1 MKSPVFLLPVKRPAF
16 RWLWIGMGLSYA
28 GDRLQEMA
36 QAWLVAGL
44 SGSSAFAVGGIGI
57 IASLPQLLM
66 PLGGAVAD
74 RVNRQRLMIICQ
86 IAGAIAAALVGIL
99 VFNGWIK
106 IWQIYLWALFSGMI
120 WLVSRPAFKV
130 VLTESVPKDEVRS
143 AVGLNSIS
151 ETLAIVIVTGG
162 GSILLA
168 KIGLPAAFLLN
179 AASYGFAGFCLV
191 KLYHLVREEIPSS
204 PPLQTQAIGKD
215 LAAGFLY
222 LIQQPKLFYPLIM
235 TLVIVAMTG
244 PASSL
249 LAAVIHKQGG
259 TIINLGLLGMAG
271 SLGSLLGAVYAG
283 SKPDHENGTYFYA
296 LWGCVAASAL
306 IVFSFLPVGFLSAIP
321 LAVLGFILFSQAV
334 WNTSRVRL
342 KADPLFQARL
352 QSLTTMSFTLGG
364 AIGQLWG
371 GISVDRFGMLAF
383 TGGGIILLAISIL
396 FLFLSKRPMVQMDP
410 KGNII

>member
-1 MKSPVFLLPVKRPAF
+1 MKSFVFLSPIKHPAF
-16 RWLWIGMGLSYA
+16 RWLWLGMGLSYA

-44 SGSSAFAVGGIGI
+44 SQSSAIAVGGIGI
-57 IASLPQLLM
+57 LASLPQLLM

-74 RVNRQRLMIICQ
+74 RVNRHRLMIACQ
-86 IAGAIAAALVGIL
+86 IAGAAAAALVGLL

-106 IWQIYLWALFSGMI
+106 IWHIYIWALFSGMI

-130 VLTESVPKDEVRS
+130 VLTESVPQDEVRS

-168 KIGLPAAFLLN
+168 RIGLSSAFLLN
-179 AASYGFAGFCLV
+179 ALSYGFAGYCLV
-191 KLYHLVREEIPSS
+191 RLYHLVRGAAPTS
-204 PPLQTQAIGKD
+204 PALQLQSIGKD

-222 LIQQPKLFYPLIM
+222 LIQQPKLFYPLVM
-235 TLVIVAMTG
+235 TLTIVAMTG

-271 SLGSLLGAVYAG
+271 SLGSLFGAVYAG
-283 SKPDHENGTYFYA
+283 FKPDHENGTRLYA
-296 LWGCVAASAL
+296 LWGCAAAGVL
-306 IVFSFLPVGFLSAIP
+306 IVFSFLPVGYLSAVP

-342 KADPLFQARL
+342 KADPMYQARL

-371 GISVDRFGMLAF
+371 GISVDRFGMQAF
-383 TGGGIILLAISIL
+383 TGGGILLLAISI
-396 FLFLSKRPMVQMDP
+396 FFFFLSRRSIFRIS
-410 KGNII
+410 KGGSI

>member
-1 MKSPVFLLPVKRPAF
+1 MKSPVFFFPVRRPTF

-44 SGSSAFAVGGIGI
+44 SQSSAIAVGGIGI

-74 RVNRQRLMIICQ
+74 RVNRHRLMIACQ
-86 IAGAIAAALVGIL
+86 IAGAIAAALVGL
-99 VFNGWIK
+99 FVFNDWIK
-106 IWQIYLWALFSGMI
+106 IWHIYLWALFSGMI

-168 KIGLPAAFLLN
+168 KIGLPSAFLLN
-179 AASYGFAGFCLV
+179 AVSYGFAGFCLV
-191 KLYHLVREEIPSS
+191 KLYHLVRGATPSS
-204 PPLQTQAIGKD
+204 QPLQNQAIGKD

-222 LIQQPKLFYPLIM
+222 LIRQPKLFFPLMM

-283 SKPDHENGTYFYA
+283 SKPDHDNGTRFYA
-296 LWGCVAASAL
+296 LWGCVAAGAL
-306 IVFSFLPVGFLSAIP
+306 IVFSFLPVGYLSAVP

-396 FLFLSKRPMVQMDP
+396 FLFISKRSILQTDSERQ
-410 KGNII
+410 

>member
-1 MKSPVFLLPVKRPAF
+1 MKTPEFILPMRRPAF

-28 GDRLQEMA
+28 GDRLQELA
-36 QAWLVAGL
+36 QSWLVAGL
-44 SGSSAFAVGGIGI
+44 SQSSAIAVGGIGI

-74 RVNRQRLMIICQ
+74 RVNRHRLMTICQ
-86 IAGAIAAALVGIL
+86 FGGAAAAAFVG
-99 VFNGWIK
+99 VFVFQGWIQ
-106 IWQIYLWALFSGMI
+106 IWHIYLWALFSGTI

-130 VLTESVPKDEVRS
+130 VLTESVPREEVRS
-143 AVGLNSIS
+143 AVGLNSIT
-151 ETLAIVIVTGG
+151 ETLAIVVVTGG
-162 GSILLA
+162 GSLLLA
-168 KIGLPAAFLLN
+168 LIGLPFAFLLN
-179 AASYGFAGFCLV
+179 AVSYGFAGYCLL
-191 KLYHLVREEIPSS
+191 KLYHFVRSDVSFSS
-204 PPLQTQAIGKD
+204 PSQAQTILKD
-215 LAAGFLY
+215 LNAGFGY
-222 LIQQPKLFYPLIM
+222 LIHQPSLFYPLMM

-283 SKPDHENGTYFYA
+283 STPDHENSTRLYA
-296 LWGCVAASAL
+296 SWGCAAAGAL
-306 IVFSFLPVGFLSAIP
+306 ILFSYLPVGYLSALP
-321 LAVLGFILFSQAV
+321 LSVLGFILFTQAV

-371 GISVDRFGMLAF
+371 GIAVDRFGMLAF
-383 TGGGIILLAISIL
+383 TGGGVFLLAISMI
-396 FLFLSKRPMVQMDP
+396 FLYVSRRTALINGEERR
-410 KGNII
+410 